1 MKKILFVPATVVVLT
16 FALAAATALAADK
29 NEGAKPKAASVEEQM
44 DNLVKQGPGVH
55 NIKKDSKGRVQSL
68 VVVGQAK
75 ISTVLGVAEG
85 KQRARKKAEQSAKAE
100 FVKWLKDSPEIRKN
114 SNDEST
120 IFLQGQG
127 EGDNGKEAQSEAGKK
142 VEKDSESYKSVAAG
156 IVRGLQLLHADMN
169 GEEKTC
175 TLVYGWS
182 LANSKAAKDAATND
196 PGIDDN
202 PSAATEPSEKK
213 PSRSDRS
220 GKKIRSEKATSKE
233 AEDFLK

>member
-16 FALAAATALAADK
+16 FALAAVTASAADK
-29 NEGAKPKAASVEEQM
+29 KEVAKPKAASVEEQM
-44 DNLVKQGPGVH
+44 DSLVKQGPGVH

-68 VVVGQAK
+68 IVVGQAR
-75 ISTVLGVAEG
+75 ISTVFGAAEG
-85 KQRARKKAEQSAKAE
+85 KLRARKKAEQSAKAALVQW
-100 FVKWLKDSPEIRKN
+100 FKDNVEVYEN
-114 SNDEST
+114 NEN
-120 IFLQGQG
+120 QGTVFMQG
-127 EGDNGKEAQSEAGKK
+127 EEGGDKDARNEAGKK
-142 VEKDSESYKSVAAG
+142 VEKDSDSYKSAAAG

-196 PGIDDN
+196 PGIDDK
-202 PSAATEPSEKK
+202 PPAAAEPGEKK
-213 PSRSDRS
+213 PSRSDKS